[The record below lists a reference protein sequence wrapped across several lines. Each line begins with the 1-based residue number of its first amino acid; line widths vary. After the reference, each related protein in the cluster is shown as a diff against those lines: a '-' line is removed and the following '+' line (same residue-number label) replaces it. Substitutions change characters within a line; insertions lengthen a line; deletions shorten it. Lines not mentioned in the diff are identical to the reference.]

1 MSQEAQM
8 ARAEAV
14 QQKYTDDLMS
24 RANVIGVGIGMI
36 EKDSS
41 PQVGLVVMVTKKVP
55 LTQLAPDD
63 VIPKELDGVPIAV
76 RETGVFEA
84 Q

>member
-24 RANVIGVGIGMI
+24 RANVVGVGVGLV
-36 EKDSS
+36 ERDGSQ
-41 PQVGLVVMVTKKVP
+41 QVGLVVMVTKKVP
-55 LTQLAPDD
+55 RLLLAPDD
-63 VIPKELDGVPIAV
+63 VVPDELDGVPVAV
-76 RETGVFEA
+76 QETGVFQA

>member
-1 MSQEAQM
+1 MSQEMEM

-24 RANVIGVGIGMI
+24 RANVVGVGVGLVGTDGG
-36 EKDSS
+36 E
-41 PQVGLVVMVTKKVP
+41 QVGLVVMVTKKLP
-55 LTQLAPDD
+55 LSQLAPDD
-63 VIPKELDGVPIAV
+63 IIPKELDGVPIAV
-76 RETGVFEA
+76 QEMGVFEA